1 MSDIK
6 YLVDTYYLNLE
17 NFSHQTS
24 SHWKKYGVLSKI
36 SFKRPVNSSR
46 SSDHKYQNFEYVKIL
61 KLQGGGFGDFKKL
74 SVFNFIVNLP
84 ILIYLFLKYWRTLKL
99 NTFLTTFKYSIRTRQ
114 IFSYDL
120 TRMSLTL
127 DSLTKK
133 LEFLPTSTITII
145 GDGYGRLGCLL
156 KAKFPDCKIIQINL
170 GRTLLFDYYYSLKFL
185 PTLNHKLIRQNNDFS
200 EFDFAYIEAELYQN
214 FKFSSDLFINIA
226 SMQEMNVNQIAGYF
240 DLIKSQVKSTHFYC
254 CNRISKILPDGS
266 EINFYEYPWRD
277 LEILDDELCP
287 WYQTFPTL
295 KPPFVKKFDGP
306 IQHRL
311 AKLI

>member
-1 MSDIK
+1 MSDIE
-6 YLVDTYYLNLE
+6 YLVDTYYRNFE
-17 NFSHQTS
+17 NFSDQTS
-24 SHWKKYGVLSKI
+24 SHWEKYGALSKVYL
-36 SFKRPVNSSR
+36 KRKNNRSR
-46 SSDHKYQNFEYVKIL
+46 SLKHKNQNIEHVKSIEIT
-61 KLQGGGFGDFKKL
+61 GGGFGDFKIL
-74 SVFNFIVNLP
+74 SVFNIVVNLP
-84 ILIYLFLKYWRTLKL
+84 ISTYLFFKYWRTLKL
-99 NTFLTTFKYSIRTRQ
+99 NTFLTTLKYSIRSRQ

-127 DSLTKK
+127 DYLTKK

-170 GRTLLFDYYYSLKFL
+170 GRTLLFDYYYSFKFL
-185 PTLNHKLIRQNNDFS
+185 PTLNHKLIRDNTDFS
-200 EFDFAYIEAELYQN
+200 EFDFAYIEAEVYQN

-226 SMQEMNVNQIAGYF
+226 SMQEMNMNQIAGYF
-240 DLIKSQVKSTHFYC
+240 ELIKSQVKGTHFYC

-266 EINFYEYPWRD
+266 EINFYDYPWEN

-295 KPPFVKKFDGP
+295 KPPFIKKFDGP
-306 IQHRL
+306 IKHRL
-311 AKLI
+311 SKLI